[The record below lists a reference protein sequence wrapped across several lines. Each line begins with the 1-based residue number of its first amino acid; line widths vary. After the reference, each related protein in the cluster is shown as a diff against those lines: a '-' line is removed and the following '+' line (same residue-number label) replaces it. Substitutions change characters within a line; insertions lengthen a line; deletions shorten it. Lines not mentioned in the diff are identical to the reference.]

1 MVESLIGFGAIL
13 GLAFLGIPLGVS
25 MLLVGIAGFF
35 FVRNM
40 TAALSMAGQQ
50 VLDLSTTYGFTVL
63 PLFVLMGT
71 FIHRARLSEELY
83 DATNAWL
90 GHRRGGLAMATI
102 GACAGFAAVSGSSL
116 ATAATM
122 SKVAMAPMRR
132 FRYADSLAAGTIAAG
147 GTLGILIPPSV
158 PMVIY
163 GILTET
169 DIGKLFVA
177 GVLPG
182 LLLVALYFGA
192 IGLLTAFKPEMG
204 PPGER
209 YSWAARWRALGKV
222 WGVVVLFVLVLGG
235 IYLGIF
241 TPTEAAAIGAAGAMV
256 FAMGRRKLAL
266 SSTID
271 ALIDAG
277 RTTAMIFMVG
287 FGALVFSN
295 FINLAGL
302 PDAMVALIQA
312 FDVPVIGVILI
323 ICAIYVVLGCVLRQ
337 PRHAAADGARVLP
350 DRRFAGRG
358 PDLVRHR
365 DHHRRRDRT
374 DHAADRDERL
384 HGQDGA
390 RGRRDLDHL
399 QRRVALPRGHADRP
413 RADRGFP
420 RHRAAAAGPDAEPSL
435 DQSAPWPPP

>member
-25 MLLVGIAGFF
+25 MLLVGIVGFV

-90 GHRRGGLAMATI
+90 GHRRGGLAMATV

-163 GILTET
+163 GILTES

-182 LLLVALYFGA
+182 ILLVALYFGA
-192 IGLLTAFKPEMG
+192 IALLTAVRPEMG

-209 YSWAARWRALGKV
+209 YAWSARWRALGKV
-222 WGVVVLFVLVLGG
+222 WGVVVLFLLVLGG

-241 TPTEAAAIGAAGAMV
+241 TPTEAAAIGAAGAML
-256 FAMGRRKLAL
+256 FALGRRKLAL
-266 SSTID
+266 SS
-271 ALIDAG
+271 
-277 RTTAMIFMVG
+277 MVG
-287 FGALVFSN
+287 RADRRRPDHGDDLHGGVRRAGVLQLHQPRRAARRDGRADPGLRRSGHRRGADHLRD
-295 FINLAGL
+295 LRRAGL
-302 PDAMVALIQA
+302 R
-312 FDVPVIGVILI
+312 
-323 ICAIYVVLGCVLRQ
+323 LRQ
-337 PRHAAADGARVLP
+337 PRDAAADGSRLLP
-350 DRRFAGRG
+350 DRRFPRRR

-365 DHHRRRDRT
+365 DHHRWSRS
-374 DHAADRDERL
+374 
-384 HGQDGA
+384 G
-390 RGRRDLDHL
+390 
-399 QRRVALPRGHADRP
+399 
-413 RADRGFP
+413 
-420 RHRAAAAGPDAEPSL
+420 
-435 DQSAPWPPP
+435 